1 MSGPMGKKLKLTL
14 LAGALTVLLLPFQ
27 NCAPSGKSSNGD
39 GDQGSLNANAKM
51 CGFEGFEYLHANYFN
66 KFCTSCHAKTGFAF
80 PPFSDPDVVSSYSW
94 TKSIAAEKL
103 WETSTNNTFCG
114 DACSLKPGE
123 LLYDQLAEWLDHRES
138 CD

>member
-1 MSGPMGKKLKLTL
+1 
-14 LAGALTVLLLPFQ
+14 FQ
-27 NCAPSGKSSNGD
+27 NCAPSGKTSKGEE
-39 GDQGSLNANAKM
+39 GSLNSNVKM
-51 CGFEGFEYLHANYFN
+51 CGFEGFEYLHENYFN
-66 KFCTSCHAKTGFAF
+66 KFCTSCHSKTGFAF

-94 TKSIAAEKL
+94 TKSIAADKL

-123 LLYDQLAEWLDHRES
+123 LLYDQLAEWLDHRDS